1 MRKITLFIL
10 GSLGCMVANAQEIL
24 PVQQDTLP
32 KSGMLT
38 LQGGGFY
45 HGNAIRTD
53 FAKTLLFGGYI
64 DDEMKDRSM
73 SNAAGRPRNRF
84 GGALSSELEY
94 RNLKGGIFGKDNWGY
109 LIKAG
114 YEQFGGVQYTR
125 DLFSLVFKGNAHV
138 QNNMADLSSTEV
150 FSIAYQKI
158 GFGIVDKK
166 TNSSMTLNVVNGQ
179 NFTRLRMPNGEYR
192 QSPETDSVSLLLK
205 GNFDHTPNRS
215 FSNGIGLAIDAE
227 FRIPIPW
234 RKTKQAWVQIK
245 AQNIGV
251 VYFYGST
258 SHYNVDTM
266 YRYSGF
272 KINQL
277 FDSGIT
283 GDEFSLMDSLGL
295 QSTNGGQAIW
305 LPGFIQLAKIVD
317 RNNPAKFQPFFGMNI
332 YTHATYLPQIF
343 AGAHYQPIPAL
354 AIGAQVS
361 YGGFGELRGGMYLD
375 LKLKNFFFGVGTQDV
390 YGLFSNNAFGQSVIG
405 RLSWHIN

>member
-1 MRKITLFIL
+1 MRALTILLFSTI
-10 GSLGCMVANAQEIL
+10 CYPVFTQEIL

-32 KSGMLT
+32 KKGMLT
-38 LQGGGFY
+38 FSGAGFY

-53 FAKTLLFGGYI
+53 FAKTLLFGGFI
-64 DDEMKDRSM
+64 DEDMKERSM
-73 SNAAGRPRNRF
+73 NNATGRPRNRF

-94 RNLKGGIFGKDNWGY
+94 RNLKGGLFGKANWGY

-114 YEQFGGVQYTR
+114 YEQFGGMQYTR

-138 QNNMADLSSTEV
+138 QDNYADLNSTEL
-150 FSIAYQKI
+150 FSIAYQKL

-166 TNSSMTLNVVNGQ
+166 TNSSMTLNIVNGQ
-179 NFTRLRMPNGEYR
+179 NYTRLRMPNAEYR
-192 QSPETDSVSLLLK
+192 QSVDTDSVSLLLK
-205 GNFDHTPNRS
+205 GKFDHTPTRS

-245 AQNIGV
+245 AQNVGI
-251 VYFYGST
+251 VYFYGNT
-258 SHYNVDTM
+258 AHYDVDTM

-272 KINQL
+272 KMNQL
-277 FDSGIT
+277 FESGIS

-295 QSTNGGQAIW
+295 RSTTGGQTIW
-305 LPGFIQLAKIVD
+305 LPGLIQLAKIVD
-317 RNNPAKFQPFFGMNI
+317 RNNPAKFQPFFGVNI

-354 AIGAQVS
+354 AIGAQLS

-375 LKLKNFFFGVGTQDV
+375 LKLKHFFFGVGTQDV